1 MKRTLLYI
9 IIYIGVQLGLSAR
22 DLHFRGES
30 LATALAALREVKSD
44 YNINF
49 IANDLEELPVHADLT
64 GLSMTEAV
72 KRLCQGQPVKMKI
85 KGKDIFIQ
93 YDRSYKPRTIKLS
106 GVVCDARTRQYL
118 MDAKVELLSEDS
130 TLIDSVRAR
139 QRAFY
144 YDGSGRQV
152 DYDMPRYSIEV
163 PALPRHYIFRISM
176 DDYRTVCF
184 DYIVDRVGRRETS
197 RNLSPFYLHKLS
209 KTLQEVTVKAS
220 RVRFYF
226 RGDTV
231 VYDASQFQLAE
242 GSMLDAL
249 LKQLPGVELKSDGR
263 IYHNGKFVDDLLLNG
278 KDLFKGS
285 RKLMLEN
292 LPAYTVK
299 DVAVYDKQTEENEWL
314 GRTDESSQHHVID
327 VRLKREYMVGWI
339 ANVEA
344 GVGLRQDETPYLARL
359 FAMRND
365 ERSNI
370 RFFAKANNLNDE
382 DVGDMIWGD
391 GWQPDKSGKLS
402 RNELVRVDAN
412 LMSDDKKRDYFVYV
426 EAHHAKEWQDTRTT
440 TQTFLPDGDTYDYG
454 FGNMKNEEW
463 DVSTWHRFIY
473 KGKQLRT
480 QATADA
486 RYRYFRNASGSTSA
500 LFSAPVEVS
509 HQLLDDLFS
518 PTSPRPNLRDT
529 LINRQLRESKG
540 TGHDIEANAGLF
552 ETKKIKGTGDFL
564 NFGINASYK
573 ENKRQEFSRQEVRA
587 NGLSKPTLFRHQF
600 VDTPPRSKFKLNS
613 FVQYTFML
621 GEHYRQF
628 VLGYRFSHSNR
639 REQESIYRLDQL
651 PSLSGEGMGERLSFS
666 KAIDLLPSV
675 NEYRQVFDR
684 ANSHLAHY
692 IDNTSDLWA
701 DFKYGLGQKE
711 WGQFYLDFRIDATL
725 DAQRHA
731 YERGAIDTVLHRFSP
746 TFEFKTKPW
755 LRTRE
760 GHHAGLEVRV
770 RSEAPELLNEA
781 GIVDDTDPMNI
792 RIGNPDLRY
801 AIRTDAVL
809 DGNLY
814 SLGKRM
820 HNRIDLSYGF
830 THDAIGVGQIYDR
843 TTGRRTFIPTN
854 VNGNW
859 DASAKHTINYSFGDG
874 KKHSASMVTQFSYRN
889 SVDLMS
895 EEQGAGGKEQEI
907 TSNRSLVK
915 SSTLSFSPKVSLAL
929 GKHTLGFS
937 SDIAWN
943 RYTSDRATFQSINA
957 WQYRIGANA
966 IVHLPWQF
974 DLTTDLTLYGRTGYN
989 DASLNTADVVWNAR
1003 LSRALFKGKWVV
1015 MLDGFDILG
1024 QLSNV
1029 TRTINAQGRTETY
1042 TGVLPRYGLLH
1053 VVYKF
1058 QKKPRQQE

>member
-1 MKRTLLYI
+1 MKRLALYI
-9 IIYIGVQLGLSAR
+9 IIYIGFGLSLSAR
-22 DLHFRGES
+22 D
-30 LATALAALREVKSD
+30 TALSVLRDMQTE
-44 YNINF
+44 YTINF
-49 IANDLEELPVHADLT
+49 IANDLETLPVHVSLN
-64 GLSMTEAV
+64 GLSMMDAI
-72 KRLCQGQPVKMKI
+72 KRLCQGQPVKVKI
-85 KGKDIFIQ
+85 KEKQIFVQ
-93 YDRSYKPRTIKLS
+93 YDTRYKPRTIRLS
-106 GVVCDARTRQYL
+106 GTVCDARTRQYL
-118 MDAKVELLSEDS
+118 MDAKVELLAEDS

-139 QRAFY
+139 QSAFY
-144 YDGSGRQV
+144 YDGSGKEV

-176 DDYRTVCF
+176 DDYRTTCF
-184 DYIVDRVGRRETS
+184 SYEVDRVGRRETS
-197 RNLSPFYLHKLS
+197 RNVSPFYIHKVS

-249 LKQLPGVELKSDGR
+249 LRQLPGVELKSDGR

-339 ANVEA
+339 ANIEA
-344 GVGLRQDETPYLARL
+344 GAGLRQDETPYLARL
-359 FAMRND
+359 FAMRSD

-382 DVGDMIWGD
+382 DVGDLIWGD
-391 GWQPDKSGKLS
+391 GWQPDRSGKLS
-402 RNELVRVDAN
+402 RNEMARVDVN

-463 DVSTWHRFIY
+463 DVSTWHRLIY
-473 KGKQLRT
+473 KGNRLRT

-486 RYRYFRNASGSTSA
+486 SYRYFRNFSGSTSA

-540 TGHDIEANAGLF
+540 TGHDIEANASLF

-600 VDTPPRSKFKLNS
+600 VDTPPRSKFELNP
-613 FVQYTFML
+613 FVQYTFSL
-621 GEHYRQF
+621 GEHYRQLL
-628 VLGYRFSHSNR
+628 LGYSFNHSNR
-639 REQESIYRLDQL
+639 REQESIYRLD
-651 PSLSGEGMGERLSFS
+651 RLANADSSFS
-666 KAIDLLPSV
+666 NPIDLLPSV
-675 NEYRQVFDR
+675 TEYQQVFDR

-692 IDNTSDLWA
+692 IDNTSAFWA
-701 DFKYGLGQKE
+701 DFKYGLGQKA

-725 DAQRHA
+725 NAQRHD
-731 YERGAIDTVLHRFSP
+731 YERGSIDTLLHRFTP
-746 TFEFKTKPW
+746 TFQFKTKPW
-755 LRTRE
+755 LRTKE

-814 SLGKRM
+814 SMNKRM
-820 HNRIDLSYGF
+820 HNRLDLSYGF
-830 THDAIGVGQIYDR
+830 THNAIGMGQIYDR
-843 TTGRRTFIPTN
+843 ATGRRTFCPTN

-874 KKHSASMVTQFSYRN
+874 KKHNASMVTQFSYRN
-889 SVDLMS
+889 SVDLMGDNGQQTTDNGQLPINKS
-895 EEQGAGGKEQEI
+895 VV
-907 TSNRSLVK
+907 RSA
-915 SSTLSFSPKVSLAL
+915 TLSFSPKLSLSL

-937 SDIAWN
+937 SDVAWN
-943 RYTSDRATFQSINA
+943 RYTSDRSTFQDISA
-957 WQYRIGANA
+957 WQYRIGADA
-966 IVHLPWQF
+966 IVHLPWKF
-974 DLTTDLTLYGRTGYN
+974 DLTTDLTLYGRTGYA

-1003 LSRALFKGKWVV
+1003 LARALFKGKWVV

-1029 TRTINAQGRTETY
+1029 TRTINAQARTETY
-1042 TGVLPRYGLLH
+1042 TNVLPRYGLLH
-1053 VVYKF
+1053 VIYKF
-1058 QKKPRQQE
+1058 QKQPKKK

>member
-44 YNINF
+44 YTINF

-106 GVVCDARTRQYL
+106 GMVFDARTREYL
-118 MDAKVELLSEDS
+118 MDAKVELLAEDS

-139 QRAFY
+139 QSAFY
-144 YDGSGRQV
+144 YDDSGRQV
-152 DYDMPRYSIEV
+152 DYDIPRYNIEV

-176 DDYRTVCF
+176 DDYRTTCF
-184 DYIVDRVGRRETS
+184 SYEVDRVGRRETS
-197 RNLSPFYLHKLS
+197 RNVAPFYLHKLS

-249 LKQLPGVELKSDGR
+249 LCQLPGVELKSDGR

-314 GRTDESSQHHVID
+314 GRTDESTQHHVID

-359 FAMRND
+359 FAMRSD

-370 RFFAKANNLNDE
+370 RFYAKANNLNDE
-382 DVGDMIWGD
+382 GSGDMVWGD

-402 RNELVRVDAN
+402 RNELARVDVN

-454 FGNMKNEEW
+454 FGNMKSEEW

-587 NGLSKPTLFRHQF
+587 NGSSEPSFFRHQYI
-600 VDTPPRSKFKLNS
+600 DTPPRSKFELNP
-613 FVQYTFML
+613 FVQYTFSL
-621 GEHYRQF
+621 GEHYRQLL
-628 VLGYRFSHSNR
+628 LGYSFSHSNR
-639 REQESIYRLDQL
+639 REQESIYRLD
-651 PSLSGEGMGERLSFS
+651 RLANADSSFS
-666 KAIDLLPSV
+666 KEVDLLPSV

-684 ANSHLAHY
+684 TNSHLAHY
-692 IDNTSDLWA
+692 IDNTNAFWA

-755 LRTRE
+755 LRTKE

>member
-1 MKRTLLYI
+1 MKRLALYI
-9 IIYIGVQLGLSAR
+9 IIYVVSGLGAVAR

-30 LATALAALREVKSD
+30 LATALAALRDIKSD
-44 YNINF
+44 YTINF
-49 IANDLEELPVHADLT
+49 IANDLDQFPVHADLT

-72 KRLCQGQPVKMKI
+72 KRLCKGLPVKAKI
-85 KGKDIFIQ
+85 RDKQIFIQ
-93 YDRSYKPRTIKLS
+93 YDRSYKPRTIRLS
-106 GVVCDARTRQYL
+106 GMVFDARTRQYL
-118 MDAKVELLSEDS
+118 MDAKVELLAEDS

-139 QRAFY
+139 QSAFY
-144 YDGSGRQV
+144 YDDSGRQV
-152 DYDMPRYSIEV
+152 DYDIPRYNIEV

-184 DYIVDRVGRRETS
+184 NYEVDRVGRRETW
-197 RNLSPFYLHKLS
+197 RNVAPFYLHKIS

-226 RGDTV
+226 RGDTI

-314 GRTDESSQHHVID
+314 GRTDESTQHHVID

-339 ANVEA
+339 ANIEA
-344 GVGLRQDETPYLARL
+344 GAGLRQDETPYLARL
-359 FAMRND
+359 FAMRSD

-370 RFFAKANNLNDE
+370 RLYAKANNLNDE
-382 DVGDMIWGD
+382 GSGDMVWGD
-391 GWQPDKSGKLS
+391 GWQPDRSGKLS
-402 RNELVRVDAN
+402 RNEMARVDVN

-454 FGNMKNEEW
+454 FGNMKNEAW
-463 DVSTWHRFIY
+463 DVSTWHRLIY
-473 KGKQLRT
+473 KGNRLRT

-540 TGHDIEANAGLF
+540 TGHDIEANASLF

-573 ENKRQEFSRQEVRA
+573 ENARQEFSRQEMRA
-587 NGLSKPTLFRHQF
+587 NGSSEPSFFRHQF
-600 VDTPPRSKFKLNS
+600 IDAPPRSKFELNP
-613 FVQYTFML
+613 FVQYTFSL
-621 GEHYRQF
+621 GEHYRQLL
-628 VLGYRFSHSNR
+628 LGYSFNHSNR
-639 REQESIYRLDQL
+639 REQESIYRLD
-651 PSLSGEGMGERLSFS
+651 RLANADSSFS
-666 KAIDLLPSV
+666 KPIDLLPSV
-675 NEYRQVFDR
+675 TEYQQVFDR
-684 ANSHLAHY
+684 TNSHLAHY
-692 IDNTSDLWA
+692 IDNTNAFWA

-725 DAQRHA
+725 NAQRHDI
-731 YERGAIDTVLHRFSP
+731 ERGIVDTVLHRFSP

-755 LRTRE
+755 LRTKD

-770 RSEAPELLNEA
+770 RNEAPELLNEA

-814 SLGKRM
+814 SMNKRM
-820 HNRIDLSYGF
+820 HNRVDLSYGF
-830 THDAIGVGQIYDR
+830 THNAIGMGQIYDR
-843 TTGRRTFIPTN
+843 TTGRRTFCPTN

-874 KKHSASMVTQFSYRN
+874 KKHSASMVTQFSFRN
-889 SVDLMS
+889 SVDLMGDNG
-895 EEQGAGGKEQEI
+895 QQTTDNGQLPI
-907 TSNRSLVK
+907 NK
-915 SSTLSFSPKVSLAL
+915 SVVRTASLSFSPKVSLSL

-937 SDIAWN
+937 SDVAWN
-943 RYTSDRATFQSINA
+943 RYTSDRSTFQNINA
-957 WQYRIGANA
+957 WQYRIGADA
-966 IVHLPWQF
+966 IIHLPWKF
-974 DLTTDLTLYGRTGYN
+974 DLTTDLTLYGRTGYT

-1003 LSRALFKGKWVV
+1003 LSRALFKGNWIV

-1053 VVYKF
+1053 IVYKF
-1058 QKKPRQQE
+1058 QKKPRKQE

>member
-1 MKRTLLYI
+1 
-9 IIYIGVQLGLSAR
+9 
-22 DLHFRGES
+22 
-30 LATALAALREVKSD
+30 
-44 YNINF
+44 
-49 IANDLEELPVHADLT
+49 
-64 GLSMTEAV
+64 
-72 KRLCQGQPVKMKI
+72 
-85 KGKDIFIQ
+85 
-93 YDRSYKPRTIKLS
+93 
-106 GVVCDARTRQYL
+106 
-118 MDAKVELLSEDS
+118 
-130 TLIDSVRAR
+130 
-139 QRAFY
+139 
-144 YDGSGRQV
+144 
-152 DYDMPRYSIEV
+152 
-163 PALPRHYIFRISM
+163 
-176 DDYRTVCF
+176 
-184 DYIVDRVGRRETS
+184 
-197 RNLSPFYLHKLS
+197 
-209 KTLQEVTVKAS
+209 
-220 RVRFYF
+220 
-226 RGDTV
+226 
-231 VYDASQFQLAE
+231 
-242 GSMLDAL
+242 ML
-249 LKQLPGVELKSDGR
+249 
-263 IYHNGKFVDDLLLNG
+263 
-278 KDLFKGS
+278 
-285 RKLMLEN
+285 
-292 LPAYTVK
+292 
-299 DVAVYDKQTEENEWL
+299 
-314 GRTDESSQHHVID
+314 
-327 VRLKREYMVGWI
+327 
-339 ANVEA
+339 
-344 GVGLRQDETPYLARL
+344 
-359 FAMRND
+359 
-365 ERSNI
+365 
-370 RFFAKANNLNDE
+370 
-382 DVGDMIWGD
+382 
-391 GWQPDKSGKLS
+391 
-402 RNELVRVDAN
+402 
-412 LMSDDKKRDYFVYV
+412 
-426 EAHHAKEWQDTRTT
+426 
-440 TQTFLPDGDTYDYG
+440 
-454 FGNMKNEEW
+454 
-463 DVSTWHRFIY
+463 
-473 KGKQLRT
+473 
-480 QATADA
+480 
-486 RYRYFRNASGSTSA
+486 
-500 LFSAPVEVS
+500 
-509 HQLLDDLFS
+509 
-518 PTSPRPNLRDT
+518 
-529 LINRQLRESKG
+529 
-540 TGHDIEANAGLF
+540 
-552 ETKKIKGTGDFL
+552 
-564 NFGINASYK
+564 
-573 ENKRQEFSRQEVRA
+573 
-587 NGLSKPTLFRHQF
+587 
-600 VDTPPRSKFKLNS
+600 
-613 FVQYTFML
+613 
-621 GEHYRQF
+621 
-628 VLGYRFSHSNR
+628 LGYSFSHSNR

-711 WGQFYLDFRIDATL
+711 WGQFYLDFRINATL